1 VSDRTR
7 IRRTPRARSWRERR
21 ARAGYALSGLMVLFL
36 LLELVPR
43 AGLVP
48 RRYLPPASR
57 VVGALWTEASGAA
70 FWRAVADTARTGAVG
85 LAVAFA
91 AGVAL
96 GLVIGGTPPLRA
108 ATASTIELLRPIPS
122 VALIPLVVLK
132 FGTGV
137 RPTEALVVYACFW
150 QVLIQVLHGVT
161 DVDPIAYDTAR
172 SYGLGPW
179 ARVRHLVLPTALPY
193 IMTGLRL
200 AAAVALILAIT
211 GELIIG
217 SPGIGREIAV
227 AQSSGAVATLY
238 GLVLATGLIGVLVNV
253 AVRALER
260 RVLSWHPSVRAE
272 VPA

>member
-1 VSDRTR
+1 
-7 IRRTPRARSWRERR
+7 
-21 ARAGYALSGLMVLFL
+21 VL
-36 LLELVPR
+36 EVVPR
-43 AGLVP
+43 AGLIP
-48 RRYLPPASR
+48 PRYLPPATR
-57 VVGALWTEASGAA
+57 IVTALWTEASGRA
-70 FWRAVADTARTGAVG
+70 FWLAVADTTRTGAVG
-85 LAVAFA
+85 LTIAFA
-91 AGVAL
+91 AGVVL
-96 GLVIGGTPPLRA
+96 GLVIGGTPRLRA

-137 RPTEALVVYACFW
+137 RSTEVLVVYACFW
-150 QVLIQVLHGVT
+150 QVLIQVLYGVT
-161 DVDPIAYDTAR
+161 DVDPVAYDTAR

-179 ARVRHLVLPTALPY
+179 ARVRHLVWPTALPY

-200 AAAVALILAIT
+200 SAAVALILAIT
-211 GELIIG
+211 GELVIG

-227 AQSSGAVATLY
+227 AQTSGAVATLY

-272 VPA
+272 LPA